1 MRWPF
6 LARPQAQ
13 QTVPAFGDGFDVLRA
28 VRSHTK
34 RFSQDGNV
42 GGEGAFLHDGIR
54 PHSLEQLVFCNWT
67 ALRLYEQSE
76 DLDSFGRQGQTLAI
90 PK

>member
-1 MRWPF
+1 MCETR
-6 LARPQAQ
+6 
-13 QTVPAFGDGFDVLRA
+13 VP
-28 VRSHTK
+28 SSTK
-34 RFSQDGNV
+34 
-42 GGEGAFLHDGIR
+42 AIR
-54 PHSLEQLVFCNWT
+54 PHSLQQLVFCNWT